1 MEQTIDIDIPLLL
14 PGVENEKDEC
24 LTRLEAAFQ
33 GKKGIIRAHVERDKS
48 PIDLCLHYDPNL
60 LTLSDVK
67 RLAELTGAQIV
78 NRYHH
83 ESIPIE
89 NMDCS
94 DCSLVIEHSV
104 GRMEGVLSVNVNYPT
119 EKMWI
124 EYDNHKINRAAIE
137 KRVRSLGY
145 QIPLNEFQA
154 KLQEN
159 RELLFSLLSGLFL
172 LIGWLGD
179 TFFGFP
185 SYLSIGFFAVAYV
198 LGGGDVSSHAWH
210 A

>member
-1 MEQTIDIDIPLLL
+1 M
-14 PGVENEKDEC
+14 
-24 LTRLEAAFQ
+24 RLEAAFQ

-67 RLAELTGAQIV
+67 RLAELAGAQIV

-119 EKMWI
+119 EKCGSNTTITRSIAPPSKSESARWGIKFRSMNFRQI
-124 EYDNHKINRAAIE
+124 Y
-137 KRVRSLGY
+137 KRT
-145 QIPLNEFQA
+145 
-154 KLQEN
+154 EN
-159 RELLFSLLSGLFL
+159 
-172 LIGWLGD
+172 
-179 TFFGFP
+179 
-185 SYLSIGFFAVAYV
+185 YAVQPFIR
-198 LGGGDVSSHAWH
+198 LVSADRLARRHIL
-210 A
+210 